1 MNTLLEQKIRLNS
14 DWLGRNDSPL
24 IIAGPCSAESE
35 EQVVQ
40 TARRLAKIRQV
51 TIMRAGIWKQRT
63 RPNGFEGIGVP
74 GMQWLRRVKE
84 ETGLQIAIEV
94 ANAHHVYEALKYG
107 IDVLWIGTRTTV
119 NPFSVQEVAVALQGV
134 DVPVFVKNPINPD
147 IKFWIGA
154 LERMAQAGVKR
165 LGAIHRGFSTFE
177 KTPYRNA
184 PTWEIP
190 IELKRLVPEIPLICD
205 PSHIAGNR
213 ELIFEISQTAL
224 DLALHGLMIE
234 SHIDPASALSD
245 AKQQVTPETLKNI
258 LGKLKYRKPSG
269 NTAGPEEILNIFRQE
284 IDATDRQLM
293 ELIARRS
300 EISGKIGQ
308 YKKDHNMTILQVNRW
323 QQLLNDRLRHAR
335 RLGLDEKFVKDVY
348 QMIHERSISIQ
359 SDLMNRSTEIGKNGT
374 PHKKKLMADISKN

>member
-1 MNTLLEQKIRLNS
+1 MNTSLEHKIHLNS
-14 DWLGRNDSPL
+14 DWLGRNESPL

-35 EQVVQ
+35 EQVLQ
-40 TARRLAKIRQV
+40 IAQKLSKIKQV

-74 GMQWLRRVKE
+74 GMQWLKRIKE

-107 IDVLWIGTRTTV
+107 IDVLWIGARTTV
-119 NPFSVQEVAVALQGV
+119 NPFPVQEIAVALQGV

-205 PSHIAGNR
+205 PSHIAGSR

-224 DLALHGLMIE
+224 DLAMHGLMIE
-234 SHIDPASALSD
+234 SHIDPDNALSD
-245 AKQQVTPETLKNI
+245 AKQQVTPEALKNI
-258 LGKLKYRKPSG
+258 LGRLKYRKPSG
-269 NTAGPEEILNIFRQE
+269 NTTDPKEILNILRQE
-284 IDATDRQLM
+284 IDATDKQLI

-308 YKKDHNMTILQVNRW
+308 YKRNYNMTILQVNRW
-323 QQLLNDRLRHAR
+323 QQLLNERLKHAK

-348 QMIHERSISIQ
+348 QMIHDRSIRIQ
-359 SDLMNRSTEIGKNGT
+359 SDLMNWPKKISKNNGT
-374 PHKKKLMADISKN
+374 PQKKKLMADI